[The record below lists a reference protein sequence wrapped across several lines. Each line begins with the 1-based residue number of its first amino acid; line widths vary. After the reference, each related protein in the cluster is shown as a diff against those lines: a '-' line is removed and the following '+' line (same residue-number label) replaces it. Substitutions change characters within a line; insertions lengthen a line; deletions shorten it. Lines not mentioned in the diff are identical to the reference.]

1 MQKKTKYLYFPAFTA
16 LFAALAGLVF
26 WGTWSPNITPVMPD
40 AEITY
45 PVDRAFR
52 CLRYALESGRFQ
64 PFDIFNFLID
74 SYWWQELR
82 YVVSLYLAALGM
94 VYFCRGRSLGRL
106 ASYGAGLLL
115 GFCGYWMT
123 LYSAGHFGW
132 FLWMAYGVFAFGLV
146 DRSVR
151 KGKLK
156 NWLLLGATVSWAGF
170 NQQDLWLLFS
180 VFTAFYFVWC
190 CIRERRFPWKGV
202 LISVSVFVLIGMPN
216 FKEVLSSTLQNRKK
230 QLASNENV
238 TNKSASDKDRN
249 WEFVTNWSM
258 PPEDALEFFI
268 PRVHGDTSCPYVL
281 SIASRIGSGVKPYTG
296 RLGRPMNAKYG
307 NYRQHSLYVGRITCL
322 LALISLLAFW
332 RKRESCAW
340 RRDLAFFSVA
350 AAVFFSLSLGRFFE
364 PAYRIIFALPFG
376 NLIRCPVKWHHLT
389 EFCLVF
395 MAACGIELLVQKARR
410 LNWKVKGINL
420 ALALI
425 AALVV
430 WGAVDLAV
438 EDRRYCAPID
448 VSAARRSGSSIQLA
462 VLSKAD
468 FANPQ
473 VSQMVRSGQV
483 VSIANYL
490 GSRDHYL
497 VGILSRINPYVCKDT
512 PLTLAVLGL
521 MSFLTTLG
529 VAAYALKSSLRR

>member
-16 LFAALAGLVF
+16 LFAVLAGLVF

-40 AEITY
+40 AEIAY
-45 PVDRAFR
+45 PADRVFR
-52 CLRYALESGRFQ
+52 CLRYALESGRFH
-64 PFDIFNFLID
+64 PYDIFNFLVD
-74 SYWWQELR
+74 PYWWQELR
-82 YVVSLYLAALGM
+82 YAVSLYLAALGM

-156 NWLLLGATVSWAGF
+156 NWLLLGAAVSWAGF
-170 NQQDLWLLFS
+170 NQQDLWLLFT
-180 VFTAFYFVWC
+180 VFTASYFVWC
-190 CIRERRFPWKGV
+190 CIREHRFPWKGA
-202 LISVSVFVLIGMPN
+202 LVSAAVFVLVGIPN
-216 FKEVLSSTLQNRKK
+216 FREVLTSTVRNRKD

-238 TNKSASDKDRN
+238 TDKSASEKDRN

-258 PPEDALEFFI
+258 PPEDALEFFV
-268 PRVHGDTSCPYVL
+268 PRVHGDTSCPFVL
-281 SIASRIGSGVKPYTG
+281 SIGARTGSGVKPYAG

-307 NYRQHSLYVGRITCL
+307 NYRQHSLYVGRITCI
-322 LALISLLAFW
+322 LAVISLLAFW

-395 MAACGIELLVQKARR
+395 MAACGIELLVQMARR
-410 LNWKVKGINL
+410 SNWRVKGVNL
-420 ALALI
+420 ALALV

-448 VSAARRSGSSIQLA
+448 VGAARRTGSGIQLA
-462 VLSKAD
+462 VLSRND
-468 FANPQ
+468 FSNPQ
-473 VSQMVRSGQV
+473 VAQMVRAGQV

-490 GSRDHYL
+490 GSRDRFL
-497 VGILSRINPYVCKDT
+497 VGVLSRIDPHVCKDT
-512 PLTLAVLGL
+512 SLPLAIFGL
-521 MSFLTTLG
+521 VSFLTTLG
-529 VAAYALKSSLRR
+529 VSAYALKSSLRR

>member
-1 MQKKTKYLYFPAFTA
+1 MQKKIKYLYFPAFTA

-202 LISVSVFVLIGMPN
+202 LISMSVFVLIGMPN

-332 RKRESCAW
+332 RRRESCAW

-350 AAVFFSLSLGRFFE
+350 AVVFFSLSLGRFFE

-389 EFCLVF
+389 EFCFVF
-395 MAACGIELLVQKARR
+395 MAACGIELLVQRARQ

-420 ALALI
+420 ALVLI
-425 AALVV
+425 ATLIV

-473 VSQMVRSGQV
+473 VSQMVRAGQV

-497 VGILSRINPYVCKDT
+497 VGILSRINPHVCKDT
-512 PLTLAVLGL
+512 PLMLAVLGL
-521 MSFLTTLG
+521 MSCLTTLG
-529 VAAYALKSSLRR
+529 VAAYALKGSLRR